1 MLSCLNLV
9 FSRKR
14 WRRVQHVAEEFW
26 HTRGKEFLQSL
37 QTRKKLNDKRRN
49 FELGD
54 IMLLKE
60 QDCQRNQ

>member
-1 MLSCLNLV
+1 MLSYLTLV

-14 WRRVQHVAEEFW
+14 WRHVQHIAEEFW
-26 HTRGKEFLQSL
+26 HTRAKEFLQSL
-37 QTRKKLNDKRRN
+37 QTRKKWNDKRRN

-60 QDCQRNQ
+60 QDCQLNQ